1 MKKINVNGKEY
12 EVCKETVIYPSGSPS
27 IRNKLE
33 IHMKETEDFKYEDFE
48 KLFSEGSIPESLKI
62 LGYSDDNNEL
72 ISETECKY
80 YTEILNISKKRI
92 DIVEP
97 STGEVS
103 SEMHFVV
110 ELEQLLY
117 IERLALLIIN
127 SEEAK

>member
-27 IRNKLE
+27 IRNRLE
-33 IHMKETEDFKYEDFE
+33 IHMKESDNLKYVDFE
-48 KLFSEGSIPESLKI
+48 KLFSEDNIPETLRISE
-62 LGYSDDNNEL
+62 YSDTTNEL
-72 ISETECKY
+72 INEIECKY
-80 YTEILNISKKRI
+80 YTEILSIGKKRI
-92 DIVEP
+92 DTTD
-97 STGEVS
+97 SLTGEVK
-103 SEMHFVV
+103 SELHFVV